1 MSARA
6 SSGPGGTVRLED
18 PTDFRADVARAIKSR
33 LAPAL
38 VVISGPDVGT
48 SVRIDRT
55 LTIGR
60 SPDAGLSLADTSVSY
75 LHARIEDRGDA
86 WAVVDLGSTN
96 GMRVD
101 EAPCREAVLR
111 PATKIQIGTTVL
123 RFEVQ
128 DEDDQ
133 AYDEMVQ
140 RLISIDE
147 LSGLYV
153 RRRFDRELAQ
163 AIAAARARGESVALL
178 VMDLDG
184 VKKINDTHG
193 HLFGAHVIG
202 EAGRRIARAL
212 GEEMIGCRFGGDE
225 YLVAAPGLDPDGA
238 SALAERI
245 RVAIADERYEK
256 DGVPLEVGVSIG
268 SACFPADAADAEALF
283 QRADE
288 AMYRAKQAGKNRVSR

>member
-6 SSGPGGTVRLED
+6 SNGPGGTVRLED
-18 PTDFRADVARAIKSR
+18 PTDFRAEVARAIKSR
-33 LAPAL
+33 LAPVVL
-38 VVISGPDVGT
+38 VIAGPDAGT
-48 SVRIDRT
+48 SVRLDRT

-60 SPDAGLSLADTSVSY
+60 SPDAGLPLADTSVSY
-75 LHARIEDRGDA
+75 LHARIEDRGDQ
-86 WAVVDLGSTN
+86 WAIVDLGSTN

-101 EAPCREAVLR
+101 DQPCTDGLLR
-111 PATKIQIGTTVL
+111 PDMKIQMGTTVL
-123 RFEVQ
+123 RFEVH
-128 DEDDQ
+128 DEEDQ
-133 AYDEMVQ
+133 AYDEIVQ
-140 RLISIDE
+140 RLISIDD

-163 AIAAARARGESVALL
+163 MIAAARASGESVALL

-184 VKKINDTHG
+184 IKKINDAHG

-212 GEEMIGCRFGGDE
+212 GDEMIASRFGGDE
-225 YLVAAPGLDPDGA
+225 YLVAARGLDAAGA
-238 SALAERI
+238 AALAERI
-245 RVAIADERYEK
+245 RAAVADTVYVK
-256 DGVPLEVGVSIG
+256 DDVELRVGISIG
-268 SACFPADAADAEALF
+268 SATFPEDADDTEPLF